1 MPTSGNFSAKEIKK
15 LMLLSYKKY
24 QEGTISEQQAYR
36 ENTMLAN
43 ILKAAEA
50 SEQEER
56 LERLEETLRRG
67 QEVERL

>member
-1 MPTSGNFSAKEIKK
+1 
-15 LMLLSYKKY
+15 MLLSYKKY

-36 ENTMLAN
+36 ENNMLAN
-43 ILKAAEA
+43 ILKATEA

>member
-1 MPTSGNFSAKEIKK
+1 MGGGFSAKEIKK

-24 QEGTISEQQAYR
+24 QSGTISETQAYR

-43 ILKAAEA
+43 ILKAIEA

-56 LERLEETLRRG
+56 IEALERAILSTKEDY
-67 QEVERL
+67 

>member
-1 MPTSGNFSAKEIKK
+1 MPTSGNFSAKEIKT

-43 ILKAAEA
+43 ILKATEA

>member
-43 ILKAAEA
+43 ILKATEA
-50 SEQEER
+50 GEQEER

>member
-1 MPTSGNFSAKEIKK
+1 
-15 LMLLSYKKY
+15 MLLSYKKY

>member
-43 ILKAAEA
+43 ILKATEA

>member
-43 ILKAAEA
+43 ILKATEA
-50 SEQEER
+50 SDQEER

>member
-1 MPTSGNFSAKEIKK
+1 
-15 LMLLSYKKY
+15 MLLSYKRY

-43 ILKAAEA
+43 ILKATEA

>member
-1 MPTSGNFSAKEIKK
+1 
-15 LMLLSYKKY
+15 MLLSYKKY

-43 ILKAAEA
+43 ILKATEA
-50 SEQEER
+50 TEQEER

>member
-1 MPTSGNFSAKEIKK
+1 MTTSNKYSAQEIKK

-24 QEGTISEQQAYR
+24 QSGAIGEVQAYR

-43 ILKAAEA
+43 ILRAIEA

-56 LERLEETLRRG
+56 IEALEKTILKARD
-67 QEVERL
+67 

>member
-36 ENTMLAN
+36 EDTMLAN
-43 ILKAAEA
+43 ILKATEA

>member
-1 MPTSGNFSAKEIKK
+1 
-15 LMLLSYKKY
+15 MLLSYKKY

-43 ILKAAEA
+43 ILKATEA

>member
-43 ILKAAEA
+43 ILKATEA

-67 QEVERL
+67 QEV

>member
-1 MPTSGNFSAKEIKK
+1 MEASKGYSAKEIKR

-24 QEGTISEQQAYR
+24 QNGTISETQAYR

-43 ILKAAEA
+43 ILKAIES

-56 LERLEETLRRG
+56 ISSLEKALYLTREDI
-67 QEVERL
+67 